1 MSKRIDIM
9 LDLES
14 LSLDHN
20 TSLLQ
25 VSALEFDINTGTIR
39 DKFDEYIDIT
49 KNEELVYS
57 SSTLSF
63 WLNGNKEAFNEIIK
77 LGNKSE
83 ETVIK
88 EFHDWVSCYINEYG
102 SKNVFVWANGLLF
115 DLNVIETKFK
125 KYGLEDTIYYG
136 NKLDF
141 RSILKTVA
149 YFTNK
154 DYNDIYVLAEEYL
167 KEKGLAHN
175 ALYDN
180 YSQISALIYCV
191 NKIKELNIGK

>member
-1 MSKRIDIM
+1 MSTRIDIM

-14 LSLDHN
+14 LSLDHD

-25 VSALEFDINTGTIR
+25 VSAVEFDINTGIING
-39 DKFDEYIDIT
+39 KFDEYIDIT

-57 SSTLSF
+57 NSTLSF
-63 WLNGNKEAFNEIIK
+63 WLNKNKEAFNEIIS
-77 LGNKSE
+77 LGDKSE
-83 ETVIK
+83 EDVITK
-88 EFHDWVSCYINEYG
+88 FHNWLGKYINKYG
-102 SKNVFVWANGLLF
+102 SKNVYVWANGLLF
-115 DLNVIETKFK
+115 DLNVLETKFK
-125 KYGLEDTIYYG
+125 KYGLDDKISYG

-141 RSILKTVA
+141 RSIIKTVS

-154 DYNDIYVLAEEYL
+154 EVSEVYTLSEEYL